1 MSEYLVPTSSKLS
14 IEVKCEIFAMRN
26 KMVKIPANY
35 SAREVKHKCI
45 ICNNEENM
53 EHEYTCKLLNSEEP
67 LTEYNQIYKD
77 NMDLIIDAYRRFVD
91 NMDKKNWVKN
101 IYIY

>member
-1 MSEYLVPTSSKLS
+1 MAEYLLPTSSNLS

-53 EHEYTCKLLNSEEP
+53 EHEYTHKLLNSEEP

-91 NMDKKNWVKN
+91 NMDKKETG
-101 IYIY
+101 